1 MAEETW
7 ELAVEKHVAGGMTAL
22 NAAQDPV
29 APNYDAALK
38 KLGAHDDVTAF
49 LKEATGQGP
58 VGFAAYIEPWLAYR
72 KPKVIA
78 KNIDDDRFIILK
90 FQEDFPTLDTVT
102 KRGVKAWFF
111 QLDMERIG
119 TKRQRKYKYSL
130 QNYWTFLKYG
140 MEHTA
145 VPEELEPFQAILF
158 PKESKRSKSK
168 GWKSFPNLGKDVG
181 RLLAAAKNWEG
192 KSDRQLYDLILVA
205 LFTGMRIMEC
215 CSLKIT
221 DVHQDHIHV
230 TESKTDAGVRDIPIH
245 KNFKNRLKRLV
256 EDSKDGYVISGLKP
270 KNKYGSRSSAIGKR
284 FGKLKTKLGYGD
296 QYVFHSI
303 RHTFVSI
310 LNRNK
315 IRTPVIKDLVGH
327 EQGDFTLRTYDD
339 IGSTMEER
347 QDAINT
353 LDYPSWLFIDND
365 ELAKEI

>member
-1 MAEETW
+1 M
-7 ELAVEKHVAGGMTAL
+7 
-22 NAAQDPV
+22 
-29 APNYDAALK
+29 
-38 KLGAHDDVTAF
+38 
-49 LKEATGQGP
+49 
-58 VGFAAYIEPWLAYR
+58 
-72 KPKVIA
+72 VIA

-90 FQEDFPTLDTVT
+90 FQEKFPTIDTVT
-102 KRGVKAWFF
+102 KRDVKAWFF
-111 QLDMERIG
+111 QLEIEGIG

-140 MEHTA
+140 MKHTA

-158 PKESKRSKSK
+158 PKESKQSKRSKSK

-221 DVHQDHIHV
+221 DVHEDHIHV
-230 TESKTDAGVRDIPIH
+230 AASKTNAGIRDIPIH
-245 KNFKNRLKRLV
+245 KNFKKRLKRLV
-256 EDSKDGYVISGLKP
+256 EDSNDGYVISGLNP
-270 KNKYGSRSSAIGKR
+270 KNKYGSRSSPIGKR
-284 FGKLKTKLGYGD
+284 FGKLKTTIGYSE

-315 IRTPVIKDLVGH
+315 IRIPVIKDLVGH
-327 EQGDFTLRTYDD
+327 EQDDFTLQTYDD
-339 IGSTMEER
+339 IGTAMEER
-347 QDAINT
+347 QEAIDT
-353 LDYPSWLFIDND
+353 LDYPKWVFIDAD
-365 ELAKEI
+365 ELAQEKMQES